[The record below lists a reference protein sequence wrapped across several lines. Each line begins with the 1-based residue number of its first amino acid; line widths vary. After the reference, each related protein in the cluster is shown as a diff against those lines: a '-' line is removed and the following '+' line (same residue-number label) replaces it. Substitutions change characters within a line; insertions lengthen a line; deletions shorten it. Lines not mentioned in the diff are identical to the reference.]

1 MALVASF
8 GEKVNNLSVG
18 KKLTSSFMIVLVI
31 MLLIAGAGIY
41 GFSQVD
47 ENARKET
54 LTVSIVTD
62 LNEARINR
70 TLFQLTGDE
79 KYAEL
84 NAKALR
90 QVEAQLSSLAEFD
103 MDTEGR
109 TRLVAMQTDLQ
120 TYLKAR
126 DKYVQV
132 LRQHNKLAADLHE
145 QWPSHFIDQASM
157 LSEQTDISP
166 QAAML
171 AARLATKAQ
180 QAQSAIDTLVARGDS
195 DSLAKLNEQLSA
207 IDATAAL
214 LSANT
219 REAPLAWLPALAD
232 QTRMLHSSAALFV
245 SAAAE
250 QQTQSATLS
259 AAAGELNQT
268 VSEFHEFRKMRM
280 AKSITHVETLM
291 LSGTLA
297 GVLFGLL
304 IAAFITRNITRP
316 LRETLDVANR
326 IAQGDLTVTVS
337 SARRDEPGLLMQ
349 SVGTMNDSLKSIIT
363 RVRHGVDNVSR
374 ASSEIAAGNI
384 DLSSRTEEQS
394 AAVVQTAA
402 SMEELTS
409 TVKETAGNAQQ
420 ASMLAA
426 QASTNADRG
435 GKVVNE
441 VVETMR
447 NIQASSGKIADIISV
462 INGIAFQTNILALN
476 AAVEAARAGEQGR
489 GFAVVA
495 GEVRTLASRSATA
508 AKEIGAL
515 ITEANQRVENGA
527 QLVVSAGEAM
537 EDIVGS
543 VAQVRQIMDEIARA
557 CTEQSRGIAQIGQ
570 AMSEMD
576 TTTQQNAALVEESS
590 AAASSLEDQ
599 ARELEQMV
607 AVFNV
612 GNGATHT
619 PPPVAARP
627 VVASPDPVLTAAPA
641 PKKLAV
647 AGAQG
652 EWEHF

>member
-1 MALVASF
+1 MALVTSF

-18 KKLTSSFMIVLVI
+18 KKLTSGFIIVLCI

-41 GFSQVD
+41 GFRQVD

-54 LTVSIVTD
+54 LTVSIVTA

-70 TLFQLTGDE
+70 TLFQLTSDE

-84 NAKALR
+84 NANALR
-90 QVEAQLSSLAEFD
+90 QVESQLASLSLFN

-109 TRLVAMQTDLQ
+109 TRFAAMQTNLQ
-120 TYLKAR
+120 TYLKVR
-126 DKYVQV
+126 DKYIQT
-132 LRQHNKLAADLHE
+132 LRQRNTLAADLHQ
-145 QWPSHFIDQASM
+145 QWPSQFIDQASM
-157 LSEQTDISP
+157 FSEQADASP

-171 AARLATKAQ
+171 AARLAAKAQ
-180 QAQSAIDTLVARGDS
+180 QVQSVVDALVIRGDREI
-195 DSLAKLNEQLSA
+195 LNQLNELLTS

-214 LSANT
+214 LAAST
-219 REAPLAWLPALAD
+219 RDAPLGWLPALAD
-232 QTRMLHSSAALFV
+232 HTRLLHSSAALFV
-245 SAAAE
+245 SAFAE

-268 VSEFHEFRKMRM
+268 VSDFHEFRKMRM
-280 AKSITHVETLM
+280 AKSISHVETLM

-297 GVLFGLL
+297 GVLFGL
-304 IAAFITRNITRP
+304 IVAAFITRNITRP
-316 LRETLDVANR
+316 LRETLAVANR

-337 SARRDEPGLLMQ
+337 STRRDEPGLLMQ
-349 SVGTMNDSLKSIIT
+349 AVGTMNDSLKSIIT

-435 GKVVNE
+435 GKVVSE

-447 NIQASSGKIADIISV
+447 TIQASSGKIADIISV

-527 QLVVSAGEAM
+527 ELVASAGEAM

-543 VAQVRQIMDEIARA
+543 VAKVREIMDEIARA

-590 AAASSLEDQ
+590 AAASSLEEQ

-612 GNGATHT
+612 GSGA
-619 PPPVAARP
+619 PQRPAPVAAP
-627 VVASPDPVLTAAPA
+627 VVVSDMPVA
-641 PKKLAV
+641 KKLAV

-652 EWEHF
+652 DWEHF